1 MSARGKGWT
10 PIRSVDRPCRRLQ
23 LAASGREAPFI
34 GHLGTPGAC
43 PLLLPSSLKE
53 RKKHKKKIDIARI
66 PELKTSV
73 GLQGSVKHKEVGGP
87 VCLGALLGVALMIV
101 ANG

>member
-1 MSARGKGWT
+1 M
-10 PIRSVDRPCRRLQ
+10 
-23 LAASGREAPFI
+23 
-34 GHLGTPGAC
+34 
-43 PLLLPSSLKE
+43 
-53 RKKHKKKIDIARI
+53 KKIDIARI

-73 GLQGSVKHKEVGGP
+73 GLPGSVKHKEVGGP